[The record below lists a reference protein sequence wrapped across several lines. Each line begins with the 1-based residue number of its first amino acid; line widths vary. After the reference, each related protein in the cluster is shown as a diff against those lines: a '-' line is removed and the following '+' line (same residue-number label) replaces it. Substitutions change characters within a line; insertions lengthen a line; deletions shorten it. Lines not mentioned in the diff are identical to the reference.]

1 MPIVVYFSHRG
12 EHLINGKIQSIQV
25 GNTETVAYKI
35 SRQLECPCVE
45 IVPVTAYPQ
54 KYTELLVKIEAE
66 KKLNDLN
73 DRGAIYPLEKDIASA
88 YSIFLGY
95 PNWLGTLPKPIVSF
109 LQETDLANK
118 LIYPFCTHEGSGFGR
133 SLLDL
138 KILAPAS
145 TIKTGLPIRGSRVLR
160 SDKAIENWLIQFYES
175 NNRQEDLKHA
185 KTNSWT

>member
-54 KYTELLVKIEAE
+54 KYT
-66 KKLNDLN
+66 D
-73 DRGAIYPLEKDIASA
+73 
-88 YSIFLGY
+88 FLGY

>member
-1 MPIVVYFSHRG
+1 LPIVVYFSHRG
-12 EHLINGKIQSIQV
+12 ENLINGKIQSIQV

-35 SRQLECPCVE
+35 SRQLKCPCVE
-45 IVPVTAYPQ
+45 IVPVTTYPQ
-54 KYTELLVKIEAE
+54 KYTELIAKIEAE
-66 KKLNDLN
+66 KNLNESI
-73 DRGAIYPLEKDIASA
+73 AICSLKKDIATA

-109 LQETDLANK
+109 LQETNLTDK
-118 LIYPFCTHEGSGFGR
+118 LIYPFCTHEGGGFGH

-138 KILAPAS
+138 RILAPTS

-160 SDKAIENWLIQFYES
+160 SDKAIEHWLIQFYES
-175 NNRQEDLKHA
+175 NNRQEDFKNA